1 MPAFKV
7 FEREKTLKDRGKAE
21 MIHDENNLLCLT
33 EDYLRELC
41 AENHQYETPALNDT
55 LYLHFKGFHKLECLE
70 KYTNL
75 KSIWL
80 EANGLVSIQG
90 LEN

>member
-21 MIHDENNLLCLT
+21 MVHDENNLLCLT

-41 AENHQYETPALNDT
+41 AENH
-55 LYLHFKGFHKLECLE
+55 
-70 KYTNL
+70 
-75 KSIWL
+75 
-80 EANGLVSIQG
+80 
-90 LEN
+90 

>member
-7 FEREKTLKDRGKAE
+7 FEREKNLKATPKAE
-21 MIHDENNLLCLT
+21 LAHDENNQLCLT

-41 AENHQYETPALNDT
+41 AENQQYENPALNDT
-55 LYLHFKGFHKLECLE
+55 LYLHFKGFHKIECLE

-80 EANGLVSIQG
+80 EANGLPAI
-90 LEN
+90 